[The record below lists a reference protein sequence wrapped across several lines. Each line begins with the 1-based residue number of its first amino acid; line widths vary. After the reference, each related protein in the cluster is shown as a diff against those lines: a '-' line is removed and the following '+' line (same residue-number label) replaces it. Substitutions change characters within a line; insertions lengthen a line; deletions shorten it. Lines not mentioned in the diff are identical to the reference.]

1 MAKVRDFNWDSPYF
15 NNMNESTLK
24 FAKRLLDENFIKDV
38 YLTDEESGMGVVH
51 IIHNIQNGCDFNKDF
66 TNKVKGIDS
75 PSRDFRL
82 PHNFMADNSA
92 GCGDKVNY
100 GCTFYG
106 CPIIIAGYLYHNE
119 RNLKN
124 DVVKRLCSPRREN
137 VFNSRKSDEEFL
149 SDIMTEAFKVKHDES
164 LHIIDTEDTI
174 PLHIKQH
181 FYKTLYMLDMHAE
194 VTEKY
199 PQKRPSLNI
208 AFIDNTDTN
217 NKICIG
223 QRNCIET
230 YLKVLSAEGYIDNLK
245 PSVEEN
251 AKFVDFKNLSKADL
265 FTDENYNK
273 PVIVIHNAYYWLMN
287 ITNGED
293 SEQVMT
299 EGIIRSGFLEFI
311 HRNSSKKIF
320 ILCEKTANLKL
331 LFAKFPQI
339 RYDFTVLNI
348 PDLKIPDV
356 YNLCI
361 KRFKD
366 NSKGLHYND
375 SFEKNFMAYLEE
387 NYIYSPYKNLEF
399 VEFIYADAIRNS
411 LLSDHP
417 NEIHIEDLQ
426 LFKLIQNAGATNL
439 RELIGLDNVKQE
451 IKNLETS
458 LKYEKDKRERGDKM
472 PKANLHMCFLGNPGT
487 GKTTVARFMAD
498 ILFNL
503 EYIRYNKCIECEAKD
518 LIANVPG
525 QTAMKTAEKIQDALG
540 GILFVDEAYA
550 ITESEYGKECVAAL
564 IKSMEDYRDD
574 LVVILAGYKKEMSMF
589 LELNSGFK
597 SRIAFYFDF
606 YDYSNEELYQM
617 FEKLVEGYGYQIKDI
632 SVRNKIFSIL
642 DQEKK
647 MGSGFGNSRYMR
659 DLAEIALRQHA
670 INTVQE
676 RDEEIKYHIIL
687 PEDIKRKGSVNS

>member
-1 MAKVRDFNWDSPYF
+1 MAKTREFEWNSPYF
-15 NNMNESTLK
+15 NNINESTLK
-24 FAKRLLDENFIKDV
+24 FAKSLLDEGFIKDV
-38 YLTDEESGMGVVH
+38 YLDENDVVH
-51 IIHNIQNGCDFNKDF
+51 LIHTIGTGCNFNKDF
-66 TNKVKGIDS
+66 TNKIKGIEAVNK
-75 PSRDFRL
+75 DFRL
-82 PHNFMADNSA
+82 PHNFMVENSA
-92 GCGDKVNY
+92 GCAEKASF
-100 GCTFYG
+100 GCTYFG

-124 DVVKRLCSPRREN
+124 DVVKRLCSPKK
-137 VFNSRKSDEEFL
+137 NSVADFRKSDEEFL
-149 SDIMTEAFKVKHDES
+149 EDIMTDDFKAKHADS
-164 LHIIDTEDTI
+164 FHVISSDDTI
-174 PLHIKQH
+174 PKSVQQY
-181 FYKTLYMLDMHAE
+181 FYKTLYMLDKHSETLA
-194 VTEKY
+194 KY

-208 AFIDNTDTN
+208 ALIDNTDTS

-223 QRNCIET
+223 QRNCIEA
-230 YLKVLSAEGYIDNLK
+230 YLKILQTEGFLSDLK
-245 PSVEEN
+245 PLLEDNV
-251 AKFVDFKNLSKADL
+251 KFVDFKNISENDL
-265 FTDENYNK
+265 FTEENYNK
-273 PVIVIHNAYYWLMN
+273 DVIVLHNIYYWLTN

-293 SEQVMT
+293 SNQVIT
-299 EGIIRSGFLEFI
+299 ENLVRSGFLEFI

-320 ILCEKTANLKL
+320 IICDKAANLKL
-331 LFAKFPQI
+331 LFVKFPQI
-339 RYDFTVLNI
+339 RFDFTLLTI
-348 PDLKIPDV
+348 PDLKVDDV

-361 KRFKD
+361 KRFRD
-366 NSKGLHYND
+366 NSRGLSYSEN
-375 SFEKNFMAYLEE
+375 FEDQFKEYLNE

-399 VEFIYADAIRNS
+399 VEFIYADAIKNS

-417 NEIHIEDLQ
+417 NEIHIEDLRF
-426 LFKLIQNAGATNL
+426 FKMIQNAGATSL
-439 RELIGLDNVKQE
+439 RELIGLDNVKNE

-458 LKYEKDKRERGDKM
+458 LRYEKEKRELGDKM
-472 PKANLHMCFLGNPGT
+472 PKSNLHMCFLGNPGT

-574 LVVILAGYKKEMSMF
+574 LVVILAGYKKEMSQF

-617 FEKLVEGYGYQIKDI
+617 FEHLVNGYGYKIKDLE
-632 SVRNKIFSIL
+632 VRSKIFNIL

-676 RDEEIKYHIIL
+676 KDEEKRYHLIL
-687 PEDIKRKGSVNS
+687 AEDIKRKASVNS

>member
-1 MAKVRDFNWDSPYF
+1 MAKTREFEWNSPYF
-15 NNMNESTLK
+15 NNINESTLK
-24 FAKRLLDENFIKDV
+24 FAKSLLDEGFIKDV
-38 YLTDEESGMGVVH
+38 YLDENDVVH
-51 IIHNIQNGCDFNKDF
+51 LIHTIGTGCNFNKDF
-66 TNKVKGIDS
+66 TNKIKGIEAVNK
-75 PSRDFRL
+75 DFRL
-82 PHNFMADNSA
+82 PHNFMVDNSA
-92 GCGDKVNY
+92 GCAEKASF
-100 GCTFYG
+100 GCTYFG

-124 DVVKRLCSPRREN
+124 DVVKRLCSPKKSS
-137 VFNSRKSDEEFL
+137 VADLRKSDEEFL
-149 SDIMTEAFKVKHDES
+149 EDIMTDDFKSKHADS
-164 LHIIDTEDTI
+164 FHVISSDDTI
-174 PLHIKQH
+174 PKSVQQY
-181 FYKTLYMLDMHAE
+181 FYKTLYMLDKHSE
-194 VTEKY
+194 TLSKY

-208 AFIDNTDTN
+208 ALIDNTDTS

-223 QRNCIET
+223 QRNCIEA
-230 YLKVLSAEGYIDNLK
+230 YLKILQTEGFLTDLK
-245 PSVEEN
+245 PLLEDNV
-251 AKFVDFKNLSKADL
+251 KFVDFKNISEKDL
-265 FTDENYNK
+265 FTEENYNK
-273 PVIVIHNAYYWLMN
+273 DVIVLHNIYYWLTN

-293 SEQVMT
+293 SNQVIT
-299 EGIIRSGFLEFI
+299 ENLVRSGFLEFI

-320 ILCEKTANLKL
+320 IICDKAANLKL
-331 LFAKFPQI
+331 LFVKFPQI
-339 RYDFTVLNI
+339 RFDFTLLTI
-348 PDLKIPDV
+348 PDLKVDDV

-361 KRFKD
+361 KRFRD
-366 NSKGLHYND
+366 NSRGLSYSEN
-375 SFEKNFMAYLEE
+375 FEEQFKEYLNE

-399 VEFIYADAIRNS
+399 VEFIYADAIKNS

-417 NEIHIEDLQ
+417 NEIHIEDLRF
-426 LFKLIQNAGATNL
+426 FKMIQNAGATSL
-439 RELIGLDNVKQE
+439 RELIGLDNVKNE

-458 LKYEKDKRERGDKM
+458 LRYEKEKREIGDKM
-472 PKANLHMCFLGNPGT
+472 PKSNLHMCFLGNPGT

-574 LVVILAGYKKEMSMF
+574 LVVILAGYKKEMSQF

-617 FEKLVEGYGYQIKDI
+617 FEHLVNGYGYKIKDLEVK
-632 SVRNKIFSIL
+632 SKIYNIL

-676 RDEEIKYHIIL
+676 KDEEKRYHLIIA
-687 PEDIKRKGSVNS
+687 EDIKRKASVNS